1 MSVNNKV
8 VSSIALPYAR
18 ALFDVLLYPNK
29 ANEDNI
35 DMICLQILSN
45 LSQVVMSPEFYVLI
59 SNPKITKDQLLTI
72 LVEFVSKFISKNTN
86 NILVE
91 TITKL
96 LKLLIA
102 NNRIKFIPSIAIVF
116 EQLSKDFRNQLTVI
130 INTPFELTQDNKLS
144 LEAKLSKKF
153 DKSVKSI
160 VNIDK
165 TLIGGIKIAI
175 ADKVIDYSINGKL
188 EQMSGRLI

>member
-1 MSVNNKV
+1 MSVNNKA

-18 ALFDVLLYPNK
+18 ALFDVLLDPNK

-96 LKLLIA
+96 LKLLKFRPSGPDWKYIFKLIG
-102 NNRIKFIPSIAIVF
+102 NSNIVIKPSVITNVEPRKAIK
-116 EQLSKDFRNQLTVI
+116 LIWL
-130 INTPFELTQDNKLS
+130 KLS
-144 LEAKLSKKF
+144 
-153 DKSVKSI
+153 DVRKSCIIS
-160 VNIDK
+160 NRM
-165 TLIGGIKIAI
+165 TN
-175 ADKVIDYSINGKL
+175 VIS
-188 EQMSGRLI
+188 